1 MRRLRAAL
9 ARVRAH
15 FHRDRL
21 DRDLAAELHS
31 HLSMHIDDNRRAGM
45 NADEAR
51 RQALLKLGGIVQVE
65 ERHRDVRGIP
75 MLEHLIRDV
84 RLGTRNL
91 KASPAFT
98 AVTILTL
105 GLGIGANTAI
115 FSIINT
121 ALFQPLPVNR
131 PDELVSINRVS
142 AGVPTFS
149 YPDYRDL
156 RDRSTL
162 LAGIAAYR
170 ISPMSLEA
178 GGAAARIWGYLATG
192 NYFDVL
198 GVRAVMGRALA
209 RSDDL
214 GPGGHPVLVPIL
226 RSLVVP

>member
-1 MRRLRAAL
+1 M
-9 ARVRAH
+9 
-15 FHRDRL
+15 L
-21 DRDLAAELHS
+21 DWDLAAELHS

-84 RLGTRNL
+84 RLGARTL
-91 KASPAFT
+91 KASPVFT

-131 PDELVSINRVS
+131 PDELFTINRVS

-149 YPDYRDL
+149 YPDYRDFA
-156 RDRSTL
+156 RIRSTL
-162 LAGIAAYR
+162 LAGLAAYR

-178 GGAAARIWGYLATG
+178 GGQP
-192 NYFDVL
+192 
-198 GVRAVMGRALA
+198 ALA
-209 RSDDL
+209 SWAISLRATTSTCS
-214 GPGGHPVLVPIL
+214 GPCRHGTGACPK
-226 RSLVVP
+226 R